1 MPQKLTLLGPAG
13 RNTHKQA
20 LVRVKCSCGS
30 PEFTC
35 RADSFKQGRTSSCGC
50 SRPGRRKAKLQP
62 ARMTTPAI
70 SSATTPA
77 VAPTQAAPA
86 LTPEWYAQQIT
97 GKEAA
102 AVAAEKRAN
111 DLEEKLATQDYT
123 DLETHKQWNTE
134 ATTARKLRQE
144 ITRLKTAKD
153 KAETGEKKDTRTQAE
168 ITRDRIAALRGQQR

>member
-1 MPQKLTLLGPAG
+1 MQKLTLLGSAG
-13 RNTHKQA
+13 RNKHGQA

-30 PEFTC
+30 PDFTT
-35 RADSFKQGRTSSCGC
+35 REDSFKQGRTTSCGC
-50 SRPGRRKAKLQP
+50 SRPGRRKAKPQP
-62 ARMTTPAI
+62 GPTPTASI
-70 SSATTPA
+70 SSATAPA
-77 VAPTQAAPA
+77 VAPTQPAPA
-86 LTPEWYAQQIT
+86 LTPAWFAQQIA

-111 DLEEKLATQDYT
+111 DLEQKLARQDYT

-144 ITRLKTAKD
+144 IARLKTAKD

-168 ITRDRIAALRGQQR
+168 ITRDKIAALRGQQR